1 MGINLSNYFT
11 FSSVVFAIYVY
22 TLGYSGF
29 LKSEIFE
36 QPETAQSIEQ
46 IPTMSY
52 HYRLEKNTDDATPG
66 GKYEKSG
73 LNREKAEEYLQN
85 LKTIMEEKNCFW
97 SCLFDLS
104 FTEFITTRVI
114 KILYMLG
121 IAIAAIVGLI
131 LIVTAFTK
139 GFAVGLL
146 HVIAAPIVFILMVIV
161 LRIYMELVLTL
172 FRIEENTR
180 KPAPAEEDKPGE

>member
-1 MGINLSNYFT
+1 
-11 FSSVVFAIYVY
+11 
-22 TLGYSGF
+22 
-29 LKSEIFE
+29 
-36 QPETAQSIEQ
+36 
-46 IPTMSY
+46 
-52 HYRLEKNTDDATPG
+52 
-66 GKYEKSG
+66 
-73 LNREKAEEYLQN
+73 
-85 LKTIMEEKNCFW
+85 MEEKKNFW
-97 SCLFDLS
+97 ACLFELS

-146 HVIAAPIVFILMVIV
+146 HVIAAPIVFILLVIV

-180 KPAPAEEDKPGE
+180 KPAPAKEAEPETGQ

>member
-1 MGINLSNYFT
+1 
-11 FSSVVFAIYVY
+11 V
-22 TLGYSGF
+22 
-29 LKSEIFE
+29 LKPAVKP
-36 QPETAQSIEQ
+36 QA
-46 IPTMSY
+46 
-52 HYRLEKNTDDATPG
+52 
-66 GKYEKSG
+66 
-73 LNREKAEEYLQN
+73 EYLWLTQCEV
-85 LKTIMEEKNCFW
+85 TIMDEKKGFW

-104 FTEFITTRVI
+104 FTEFITTSVI

-121 IAIAAIVGLI
+121 IAIAAIVGFM

-146 HVIAAPIVFILMVIV
+146 HVIAAPIVFVLLVIV

-180 KPAPAEEDKPGE
+180 KPAPAEEAEPETGQ

>member
-1 MGINLSNYFT
+1 
-11 FSSVVFAIYVY
+11 
-22 TLGYSGF
+22 
-29 LKSEIFE
+29 
-36 QPETAQSIEQ
+36 
-46 IPTMSY
+46 
-52 HYRLEKNTDDATPG
+52 
-66 GKYEKSG
+66 
-73 LNREKAEEYLQN
+73 
-85 LKTIMEEKNCFW
+85 MEEKKGFW
-97 SCLFDLS
+97 NCLFDLS

-121 IAIAAIVGLI
+121 IAIAAFFGLM

-146 HVIAAPIVFILMVIV
+146 HVIAAPIVFVLLVIV

-180 KPAPAEEDKPGE
+180 KPAVAEEVPAAEAAGEPESGE